1 MLPGRKY
8 SADDLA
14 RLAFR
19 RVWLLILPVAI
30 GTAGALGVSERLPNK
45 YRSETV
51 IMLLPQRVPDSY
63 VKSTLTEKLE
73 DRLVTLESQILSRS
87 RLERIILD
95 LDLYRDRRS
104 RMPMED
110 VVQRMRDDI
119 SVKTEGKEA
128 LSFRLSYISNDAKV
142 AQKTAERLASLFIE
156 ENLRDRENQA
166 EETNQFLESQ
176 LQDARLRLVEQEKKL
191 EEYRQRYNGQLPTQA
206 PTNIQAVQS
215 LQFQL
220 QSLSDAADRAR
231 ERRLLLERQLADL
244 QLPETIV
251 AAPSAQGSTAAAPAL
266 VTDASGGTTA
276 QQLENVRGRLK
287 VLQLRLKPDH
297 PDIRTLERAVREL
310 TAKLATET
318 KSAPTGEARVETP
331 AEGIRQKRARDL
343 QAELDV
349 LDHELDQK
357 QQQEKKL
364 RGDMATYQA
373 KLDAVPSREADLV
386 ELMRD
391 YSTLQAT
398 YQSLLGKREDSK
410 LAANLERRNIGAQFK
425 VLDPA
430 RVPERP
436 FSPNRL
442 IISLAGSGGGLA
454 LGVFLIGF
462 LEYRDSSFQTED
474 EVERLCQLP
483 VLALVP
489 VMSTAVERRRARRR
503 QVVSIS
509 LAAMVGIAS
518 AIGLVAIWRLDLLR

>member
-1 MLPGRKY
+1 
-8 SADDLA
+8 
-14 RLAFR
+14 
-19 RVWLLILPVAI
+19 
-30 GTAGALGVSERLPNK
+30 
-45 YRSETV
+45 
-51 IMLLPQRVPDSY
+51 
-63 VKSTLTEKLE
+63 
-73 DRLVTLESQILSRS
+73 
-87 RLERIILD
+87 
-95 LDLYRDRRS
+95 
-104 RMPMED
+104 
-110 VVQRMRDDI
+110 
-119 SVKTEGKEA
+119 
-128 LSFRLSYISNDAKV
+128 
-142 AQKTAERLASLFIE
+142 
-156 ENLRDRENQA
+156 
-166 EETNQFLESQ
+166 
-176 LQDARLRLVEQEKKL
+176 
-191 EEYRQRYNGQLPTQA
+191 
-206 PTNIQAVQS
+206 
-215 LQFQL
+215 
-220 QSLSDAADRAR
+220 
-231 ERRLLLERQLADL
+231 
-244 QLPETIV
+244 
-251 AAPSAQGSTAAAPAL
+251 
-266 VTDASGGTTA
+266 
-276 QQLENVRGRLK
+276 
-287 VLQLRLKPDH
+287 
-297 PDIRTLERAVREL
+297 L